1 MLRVTRAV
9 AVAAFLFIPLGA
21 PSGVAAQ
28 QAAPITARSSVAD
41 LDTLKITVEIPD
53 FRLGGTY
60 DLATPDAWAKG
71 APDGV
76 TLESL
81 GAEPLRGSY
90 IALGTPHKGP
100 DGKIDNAI
108 VISSFYSGD
117 ATSMYFNWVEG
128 QGGNAFSGGPL
139 VGPGMVFDTDRFYVV
154 MLDALGLWGA
164 SKPSDGLGMDF
175 PNYSYFDMVQ
185 ANYRLLTDE
194 LNIGHVTLA
203 TGVSMGATQSY
214 VWGLMH
220 PEFVSAVM
228 PIGGATATDGTAP
241 IAAWSFQNAKAGLE
255 GDPIWQ
261 ATKGRYYDKPKAE
274 HPRQGPAFH
283 WSMLSLTGYD
293 LAHRQSLGWD
303 AVKGS
308 VFAWDPPEP
317 GFGADMARL
326 AETFDAV
333 DLKYRVEVGETHNID
348 AYLPDYQPRTMVIHI
363 ENDQW
368 LTVDKA
374 RESVGLI
381 PGAQLAT
388 ETSPIAHYATFSALN
403 DLDDDPMLSS
413 FLHDIGILPTYGKVC
428 EAPGYQSPRV
438 NMTPDPTKSFWKD
451 EMRHPFPAKFTKA
464 KDGRGVEWEIGYFD
478 VACEGITDQKTLVVV
493 HGKGAFASHYG
504 YLIKFAVEQGYRVIA
519 LDAPDYGLSGPG
531 NLGRNPARSLQ
542 DIRVAF
548 HDVIVNQLGVDKA
561 YYLGHSM
568 GGQIV
573 LGYALTYPDAVEG
586 IILEGTAGL
595 EEFPK
600 SITIGA
606 EDVALFDPAI
616 DNDKAKWEAVWGP
629 TGMLAGER
637 DRTAQGVR
645 DFFGF
650 QTRDP
655 VTGAVSP
662 SPFGYFKRDTE
673 YARLHTDQR
682 VAMITG
688 NPAEFEQWVFAF
700 IFDVYSIG
708 KELVEGDPNSLYSR
722 LTEIKAPIF
731 LAFGAQ
737 EPFIP
742 STALNGLSDM
752 AADVIIPYVNR
763 MEQAGNPVTTKLY
776 PGVGHFIHTD
786 VPYEFARDTT
796 DFMRTGRVD
805 AISAEVITALV
816 HGVATTAAGGAA
828 GNVGAAEKPSG
839 LSK

>member
-1 MLRVTRAV
+1 MLRTARLV
-9 AVAAFLFIPLGA
+9 AVATLLIVPIGA
-21 PSGVAAQ
+21 GAQ
-28 QAAPITARSSVAD
+28 QAKEPITARSAVAALDD
-41 LDTLKITVEIPD
+41 LKKTVEIAD
-53 FRLGGTY
+53 FRIGGSY
-60 DLATPDAWAKG
+60 DLANPEAWANG
-71 APDGV
+71 APDGK

-81 GAEPLRGSY
+81 DAGPLKTAY
-90 IALGTPHKGP
+90 IAVGTPHEGP

-117 ATSMYFNWVEG
+117 ATSMYFNWIDG

-139 VGPGMVFDTDRFYVV
+139 IGPGKLFDTDRFYVV
-154 MLDALGLWGA
+154 MVDALGLWGA

-185 ANYRLLTDE
+185 ANYRLLVDH
-194 LNIGHVTLA
+194 LNVGHVVLA

-228 PIGGATATDGTAP
+228 PVGGATATDGTAP
-241 IAAWSFQNAKAGLE
+241 IAAWSFQNAKAGIE
-255 GDPIWQ
+255 GDPVWQ
-261 ATKGRYYDKPKAE
+261 KTGGRYYDLPKDQ
-274 HPRQGPAFH
+274 HPIQGSAFH
-283 WSMLSLTGYD
+283 WSVLQLTGYD

-303 AVKGS
+303 AVKGD

-317 GFGADMARL
+317 GFGDGVMALGRL
-326 AETFDAV
+326 FDAV
-333 DLKYRVEVGETHNID
+333 DLKYRVEVGERHNINE
-348 AYLPDYQPRTMVIHI
+348 YLPDYEPRTMVIHI

-368 LTVDKA
+368 LTIDKA

-388 ETSPIAHYATFSALN
+388 ERSPIAHYAVFSALN
-403 DLDDDPMLSS
+403 SLDDDPMLSS

-428 EAPGYQSPRV
+428 DAPDYISPRV
-438 NMTPDPTKSFWKD
+438 NMNPDPSKSFWKD
-451 EMRHPFPAKFTKA
+451 EMRHPFPVKFTKA
-464 KDGRGVEWEIGYFD
+464 SDDRGIEWEIGYFD
-478 VACEGITDQKTLVVV
+478 VACPNIPDQKTLVVV

-504 YLIKFAVEQGYRVIA
+504 YLIKFAVEQGYRVVA

-531 NLGRNPARSLQ
+531 NLGKNPARSLQ

-548 HDVIVNQLGVDKA
+548 HHVIVDQLGIDKA

-573 LGYALTYPDAVEG
+573 LGYALSWPEAVEG
-586 IILEGTAGL
+586 LILEGPAGL
-595 EEFPK
+595 EEFPE
-600 SITIGA
+600 SVEFGGQSYH
-606 EDVALFDPAI
+606 LFDPAI
-616 DNDKAKWEAVWGP
+616 DNDKALWEQVWGP
-629 TGMLAGER
+629 TGMLDGER
-637 DRTAQGVR
+637 SRTAEGVR
-645 DFFGF
+645 DFFHF

-688 NPAEFEQWVFAF
+688 NPDEFEQWVFAF

-708 KELVEGDPNSLYSR
+708 KELVKGDENSLFNR
-722 LTEIKAPIF
+722 LPQIKAPIF

-742 STALNGLSDM
+742 STALNGLTDM
-752 AADVIIPYVNR
+752 ANEVIIPFEQR
-763 MEQAGNPVTTKLY
+763 MQDAGNPVETKLY

-786 VPYEFARDTT
+786 VPYEFARDAT
-796 DFMRTGRVD
+796 DFMRTGRVNAVSPD
-805 AISAEVITALV
+805 VIDALV
-816 HGVATTAAGGAA
+816 NGLTLAATAGGP
-828 GNVGAAEKPSG
+828 GNVGAGEKPAG

>member
-1 MLRVTRAV
+1 MLRATRIV
-9 AVAAFLFIPLGA
+9 AVAALLFFPLGA
-21 PSGVAAQ
+21 AAQ
-28 QAAPITARSSVAD
+28 QREPITGRSAVPALDD
-41 LDTLKITVEIPD
+41 LKYSVEIPD
-53 FRLGGTY
+53 FRLGGSY
-60 DLATPDAWAKG
+60 DLADPGAWEKG

-81 GAEPLRGSY
+81 GAGPLRGAY
-90 IALGTPHKGP
+90 IALGAPHRGA

-139 VGPGMVFDTDRFYVV
+139 IGPGKLFDTDRFYVV

-175 PNYSYFDMVQ
+175 PSYSYFDMVQ

-194 LNIGHVTLA
+194 LDIGRVVLA

-220 PEFVSAVM
+220 PGFVQAVM

-261 ATKGRYYDKPKAE
+261 KTGGRYYDLPKAE
-274 HPRQGPAFH
+274 HPVQGPAFH

-317 GFGADMARL
+317 GFGADVERL
-326 AETFDAV
+326 GRTFDAV
-333 DLKYRVEVGETHNID
+333 DLKYRVEVGERHNIN

-403 DLDDDPMLSS
+403 ALDDDPMLSS

-428 EAPGYQSPRV
+428 DAPDYVSPRV
-438 NMTPDPTKSFWKD
+438 NMTPDPNKSFWKD
-451 EMRHPFPAKFTKA
+451 EMRHPFPPKFAKA
-464 KDGRGVEWEIGYFD
+464 RDDRGIEWEIGYFD
-478 VACEGITDQKTLVVV
+478 VACPNIPDQKTLVVV

-504 YLIKFAVEQGYRVIA
+504 YLIKFAVEQGYRVVA

-548 HDVIVNQLGVDKA
+548 HDVIVNQLGIRNA

-586 IILEGTAGL
+586 IILEGPAGL
-595 EEFPK
+595 EEFPETVTFGDQ
-600 SITIGA
+600 SFP
-606 EDVALFDPAI
+606 LFDPRI
-616 DNDKAKWEAVWGP
+616 DNDKALWEQVWGP
-629 TGMLAGER
+629 TGMLEGER
-637 DRTAQGVR
+637 SRTAEGVR
-645 DFFGF
+645 DFFNF
-650 QTRDP
+650 RTRDP
-655 VTGAVSP
+655 VTGATSP
-662 SPFGYFKRDTE
+662 SPFGYFKRETE

-682 VAMITG
+682 AAMIAG
-688 NPAEFEQWVFAF
+688 NPDEFEQWVFAF

-708 KELVEGDPNSLYSR
+708 KELVKGDPNSLYAR
-722 LTEIKAPIF
+722 LPQIKAPIF

-742 STALNGLSDM
+742 STALNGLTDM
-752 AADVIIPYVNR
+752 ANEVIIPFQQR
-763 MEQAGNPVTTKLY
+763 MQDAGNPVETKIY

-796 DFMRTGRVD
+796 DFMRTGRVNAVSPD
-805 AISAEVITALV
+805 VIDALV
-816 HGVATTAAGGAA
+816 NGLTVAATAGGP
-828 GNVGAAEKPSG
+828 GNVGAGEKPAG

>member
-1 MLRVTRAV
+1 MLRASRAC
-9 AVAAFLFIPLGA
+9 AVAALLIFPIGA
-21 PSGVAAQ
+21 MGQTAE
-28 QAAPITARSSVAD
+28 PITARSAVAG
-41 LDTLKITVEIPD
+41 LDALKQTVEIPE
-53 FRLGGTY
+53 FRIGGSY
-60 DLATPDAWAKG
+60 DLSDPASWARG

-81 GAEPLRGSY
+81 GAAPLRVSY
-90 IALGTPHKGP
+90 IAVGTPQRGE
-100 DGKIDNAI
+100 DGKINNAI

-117 ATSMYFNWVEG
+117 ATSMYFNWFEG
-128 QGGNAFSGGPL
+128 QGGNDFSGGPL
-139 VGPGMVFDTDRFYVV
+139 VGPGRMFDTDRFYVV
-154 MLDALGLWGA
+154 FVDALGLWGA

-194 LNIGHVTLA
+194 LGIGHVVLA

-228 PIGGATATDGTAP
+228 PVGGATATDGAAP

-261 ATKGRYYDKPKAE
+261 RTGGRYYDLPKAE
-274 HPRQGPAFH
+274 HPVQGPAFH

-293 LAHRQSLGWD
+293 MAYRQSQGWD

-308 VFAWDPPEP
+308 VFAWEPPEE
-317 GFGADMARL
+317 GFGADVMAL
-326 AETFDAV
+326 GATFDAV
-333 DLKYRVEVGETHNID
+333 DLKYRVEVGETHNINQ
-348 AYLPDYQPRTMVIHI
+348 YLPAYEPRTMVLHI

-374 RESVGLI
+374 RESVALI
-381 PGAQLAT
+381 PGAQLAL
-388 ETSPIAHYATFSALN
+388 ESSPIAHYATFRALN
-403 DLDDDPMLSS
+403 DLESDPMLSS
-413 FLHDIGILPTYGKVC
+413 FLHDIDILPTEGKVC
-428 EAPGYQSPRV
+428 DAPGYRSPRV
-438 NMTPDPTKSFWKD
+438 NMDPDPEKSFWLD

-464 KDGRGVEWEIGYFD
+464 SDARGVEWEIGYFD
-478 VACEGITDQKTLVVV
+478 VACPDIPDQKTLVVV

-504 YLIKFAVEQGYRVIA
+504 YLIKFAVEQGYRVLA

-548 HDVIVNQLGVDKA
+548 HDVIVNQLGVEKA

-573 LGYALTYPDAVEG
+573 LGYALEWPEAVEG
-586 IILEGTAGL
+586 IILEGPAGL
-595 EEFPK
+595 EEFPETVDLGGGV
-600 SITIGA
+600 SLP
-606 EDVALFDPAI
+606 LFDPAI
-616 DNDKAKWEAVWGP
+616 DNNKALWEEVWGP
-629 TGMLAGER
+629 TGMLEGER
-637 DRTAQGVR
+637 SRSAENVR
-645 DFFGF
+645 DFFYF
-650 QTRDP
+650 KTRDP
-655 VTGAVSP
+655 VTGATSP
-662 SPFGYFKRDTE
+662 SPFGYFFNDTE

-688 NPAEFEQWVFAF
+688 NQAEFDQWVFAF

-708 KELVEGDPNSLYSR
+708 KELVEGDPNSLYNR
-722 LTEIKAPIF
+722 LPEIEAPIF

-742 STALNGLSDM
+742 STALNGWTDM
-752 AADVIIPYVNR
+752 ANEVITPFIQR
-763 MEQAGNPVTTKLY
+763 MTAAGNAPETKIY

-796 DFMRTGRVD
+796 DFMRSGRVD
-805 AISAEVITALV
+805 AVSSDVIDALV
-816 HGVATTAAGGAA
+816 NGVPALAASGGS
-828 GNVGAAEKPSG
+828 GNVGAAEKPAG

>member
-1 MLRVTRAV
+1 MIRANRAV
-9 AVAAFLFIPLGA
+9 AFAALLILPVGALAQTAEPL
-21 PSGVAAQ
+21 
-28 QAAPITARSSVAD
+28 TARSAVAG
-41 LDTLKITVEIPD
+41 LDELKKTVEIPE
-53 FRLGGTY
+53 FRVGGNY
-60 DLATPDAWAKG
+60 DLSAPETWANG

-81 GAEPLRGSY
+81 GAKPLRSSY
-90 IALGTPHKGP
+90 IAVGTPHRGE

-117 ATSMYFNWVEG
+117 ATSMYFNWFEG
-128 QGGNAFSGGPL
+128 QGGNDFSGGAL
-139 VGPGMVFDTDRFYVV
+139 VGPGRMFDTDRFYVV
-154 MLDALGLWGA
+154 FLDALGLWGT
-164 SKPSDGLGMDF
+164 SKPSDGLGLDF

-194 LNIGHVTLA
+194 LEIGHVVLA

-220 PEFVSAVM
+220 PEFVGAVM
-228 PIGGATATDGTAP
+228 PVGGATATDGAAP

-261 ATKGRYYDKPKAE
+261 RTGGRYYDLPKDQ
-274 HPRQGPAFH
+274 HPVQGPAFH

-293 LAHRQSLGWD
+293 LAHRQSQGWD

-308 VFAWDPPEP
+308 VFAWEPPED
-317 GFGADMARL
+317 GFGADVAAL
-326 AETFDAV
+326 GETFDAV
-333 DLKYRVEVGETHNID
+333 DLKYRVEVGETHNIND
-348 AYLPDYQPRTMVIHI
+348 YLPAYEPRAMVLHI

-374 RESVGLI
+374 RESVALI
-381 PGAQLAT
+381 PGAQLAL
-388 ETSPIAHYATFSALN
+388 ESSPIAHYATFRALN
-403 DLDDDPMLSS
+403 DLESDPMLAS
-413 FLHDIGILPTYGKVC
+413 FLHDIDILPTEGKVC
-428 EAPGYQSPRV
+428 DAPDYRSPRV
-438 NMTPDPTKSFWKD
+438 NMDPDPEKSFWLD
-451 EMRHPFPAKFTKA
+451 EMRHPFPAQFTKA
-464 KDGRGVEWEIGYFD
+464 SDARGVEWEIGYFD
-478 VACEGITDQKTLVVV
+478 VACPDIPDQKTLVVV

-504 YLIKFAVEQGYRVIA
+504 YLIKFAVEQGFRVLA

-531 NLGRNPARSLQ
+531 NLGRNPVRSLQ

-548 HDVIVNQLGVDKA
+548 HDVIVNQLGVEKA

-573 LGYALTYPDAVEG
+573 LGYALDYPEAVEG
-586 IILEGTAGL
+586 IILEGPAGL
-595 EEFPK
+595 EEFPE
-600 SITIGA
+600 SVQLG
-606 EDVALFDPAI
+606 EQSYPLFDPAI
-616 DNDKAKWEAVWGP
+616 DNNLALWEEVWGP
-629 TGMLAGER
+629 TGMLEGER
-637 DRTAQGVR
+637 SRDAQNVR
-645 DFFGF
+645 DFFHF
-650 QTRDP
+650 KTRDP
-655 VTGAVSP
+655 VTGATSP
-662 SPFGYFKRDTE
+662 SPFGYFFRDTE

-688 NPAEFEQWVFAF
+688 NEAEFDQWVFAF

-708 KELVEGDPNSLYSR
+708 KELVEDDPNSLYNR
-722 LTEIKAPIF
+722 LPQIEAPIF

-742 STALNGLSDM
+742 STALNGWTDM
-752 AADVIIPYVNR
+752 ANEVITPFIQR
-763 MEQAGNPVTTKLY
+763 MTAAGNAPETKLY

-796 DFMRTGRVD
+796 DFMRTGRVN
-805 AISAEVITALV
+805 AVSADVIDTLV
-816 HGVATTAAGGAA
+816 NGVPVAAAGGS
-828 GNVGAAEKPSG
+828 GNVGAAEKPAG

>member
-1 MLRVTRAV
+1 MLRATRIV
-9 AVAAFLFIPLGA
+9 AVAALLFFPLGA
-21 PSGVAAQ
+21 AAQ
-28 QAAPITARSSVAD
+28 QREPITGRSAVPALDD
-41 LDTLKITVEIPD
+41 LKYSVEIPD

-60 DLATPDAWAKG
+60 DLADPGAWEKG

-81 GAEPLRGSY
+81 GAGPLRGAY
-90 IALGTPHKGP
+90 IAMGAPHRGA

-117 ATSMYFNWVEG
+117 ATSMYFNWVDG

-139 VGPGMVFDTDRFYVV
+139 IGPGKLFDTDRFYVV

-175 PNYSYFDMVQ
+175 PSYSYFDMVQ

-194 LNIGHVTLA
+194 LDIGRVVLA

-220 PEFVSAVM
+220 PGFVQAVM

-241 IAAWSFQNAKAGLE
+241 IAAWTFQNAKAGLE

-261 ATKGRYYDKPKAE
+261 RTKGRYYDLPKDQ
-274 HPRQGPAFH
+274 HPVQGPAFH
-283 WSMLSLTGYD
+283 WSMLQLTGYD

-317 GFGADMARL
+317 GFGADVL
-326 AETFDAV
+326 NLGKTFDAV
-333 DLKYRVEVGETHNID
+333 DLKYRVEVGEKHNINE
-348 AYLPDYQPRTMVIHI
+348 YLPDYQPRAMVIHI

-403 DLDDDPMLSS
+403 ALDDDPMLSS

-428 EAPGYQSPRV
+428 DAPGYVSPRV
-438 NMTPDPTKSFWKD
+438 NMTPDPAKSFWKD
-451 EMRHPFPAKFTKA
+451 EMRHPFPVKFAKA
-464 KDGRGVEWEIGYFD
+464 KDDRGVEWEIGYFD
-478 VACEGITDQKTLVVV
+478 VACEGIPDQKTLVVV

-504 YLIKFAVEQGYRVIA
+504 YLIKFAVEQGYRVVA

-548 HDVIVNQLGVDKA
+548 HDVIVNQLGIKNA

-573 LGYALTYPDAVEG
+573 LGYALTYPDAVSG
-586 IILEGTAGL
+586 IILEGPAGL
-595 EEFPK
+595 EEFPETVEFGGQ
-600 SITIGA
+600 SYH
-606 EDVALFDPAI
+606 LFDPRI
-616 DNDKAKWEAVWGP
+616 DNDKALWEQVWGP
-629 TGMLAGER
+629 TGMLEGER
-637 DRTAQGVR
+637 NRTAEGVR
-645 DFFGF
+645 DFFHF
-650 QTRDP
+650 KTRDP
-655 VTGAVSP
+655 VTGAASP

-682 VAMITG
+682 VAMIEG
-688 NPAEFEQWVFAF
+688 NPDEFEQWVFAF

-708 KELVEGDPNSLYSR
+708 KELVKGDPNSLYNR
-722 LTEIKAPIF
+722 LPQIKAPIF

-742 STALNGLSDM
+742 STALNGLTDM
-752 AADVIIPYVNR
+752 ANEVIIPFEQR
-763 MEQAGNPVTTKLY
+763 MQDAGNPVETKIY

-796 DFMRTGRVD
+796 DFMRAGRVNAVSPDVID
-805 AISAEVITALV
+805 ALINGLALA
-816 HGVATTAAGGAA
+816 ATAGGAP
-828 GNVGAAEKPSG
+828 GNVGAGQAPAD